1 MQFIGGCDPV
11 KDDVYHAMDNY
22 FDHPEMIYTETKD
35 NLNIYICRLHS
46 YLMNEHRFLIAMTLS
61 SPFTLPPASK
71 VPLQDLKWKSF
82 QIRKLEDYEKYLS
95 LPQHHYTSKPNSI
108 FGKQTVQAVHS
119 SRVYTEY
126 NTGIPSLLLHLLHV
140 RNSFHEYAIQGT
152 FSTAMETFQA
162 LFIWKEEQEGKQD
175 QNETTLSSTQKRTSN
190 IPETSNTSFPTFSS
204 ISSISSPSKS
214 FSTSPILRE

>member
-11 KDDVYHAMDNY
+11 KDDVYQAMDNY
-22 FDHPEMIYTETKD
+22 FDHPEMVYIETKD

-46 YLMNEHRFLIAMTLS
+46 YLMNEHRFLIAMTLCS
-61 SPFTLPPASK
+61 SSTSLPPAPK
-71 VPLQDLKWKSF
+71 VPLKDLKWKSF

-95 LPQHHYTSKPNSI
+95 LPQHHYTSKSNSI
-108 FGKQTVQAVHS
+108 FGKQTVEAVNS

-162 LFIWKEEQEGKQD
+162 LFIWKEEEEE
-175 QNETTLSSTQKRTSN
+175 QNEITFSSIQKRTSN
-190 IPETSNTSFPTFSS
+190 IPNMSSNTSFPTFSS

>member
-11 KDDVYHAMDNY
+11 KDDVYHAMDDF
-22 FDHPEMIYTETKD
+22 FDHPEMVYIETKD

-61 SPFTLPPASK
+61 SSSTLPPEPK
-71 VPLQDLKWKSF
+71 VPLKNLKWKSF
-82 QIRKLEDYEKYLS
+82 QIRKLEDYEKYLN
-95 LPQHHYTSKPNSI
+95 LPQHHYSPKTNSI
-108 FGKQTVQAVHS
+108 FGKQTVEAVHS

-162 LFIWKEEQEGKQD
+162 LFIWKEEED
-175 QNETTLSSTQKRTSN
+175 QKETPFSSTQRRNSN
-190 IPETSNTSFPTFSS
+190 ITNMSNTLFPTFSS
-204 ISSISSPSKS
+204 ISPISSISSPSKS
-214 FSTSPILRE
+214 FSTSPILKE